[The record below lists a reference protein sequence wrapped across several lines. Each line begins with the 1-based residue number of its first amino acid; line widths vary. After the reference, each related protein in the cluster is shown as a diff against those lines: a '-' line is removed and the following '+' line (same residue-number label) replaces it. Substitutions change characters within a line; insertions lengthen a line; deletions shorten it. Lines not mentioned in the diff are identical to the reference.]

1 MMGCSSA
8 TGRAA
13 ALTES
18 SESGRPQSTDP
29 ASLAARLTWIFVDQ
43 TAAATPEQRAAV
55 VRWQGRDRFYQEVQL
70 AVLEDNAAS
79 DDARDV
85 ADTLTSL
92 AVPITQAVVV
102 WRGIRSTTRTFGVP
116 VEQLPT
122 LTGRR
127 FDIDR
132 FFSTTVDR
140 RVAESEFT
148 DPGRA
153 PALYKI
159 TVQGGTEAVWLP
171 PLGDPEEARQQ
182 ELLLLPGSEAR
193 IVAVETSGVVPVV
206 VVEVSDG

>member
-1 MMGCSSA
+1 MGCSSA
-8 TGRAA
+8 IGRVA

-18 SESGRPQSTDP
+18 SESGRPQDIDAAT
-29 ASLAARLTWIFVDQ
+29 LAARLTWIFVDQ

-55 VRWQGRDRFYQEVQL
+55 VRWQGRDRFYHEVQL
-70 AVLEDNAAS
+70 AVLEDTAAS
-79 DDARDV
+79 NDARDV
-85 ADTLTSL
+85 ADSLTSL

-102 WRGIRSTTRTFGVP
+102 WRGIRSTVRTFGVP

-122 LTGRR
+122 LIGRR

-132 FFSTTVDR
+132 FFSTTVDQ
-140 RVAESEFT
+140 RVAEGEFT

-159 TVQGGTEAVWLP
+159 TVQAGTEAVWLP

-193 IVAVETSGVVPVV
+193 IVAVETSGAVPIV